1 LKLQKRIYPKVEVS
15 NQNQQIPQSIEDE
28 VQGGSGCVASMSNV
42 EHPRESQKELN
53 LNDVMNS
60 QMVSKA
66 VELFQPE
73 SQIRIKPKV

>member
-1 LKLQKRIYPKVEVS
+1 MKLQKRIYPKVEVS

>member
-1 LKLQKRIYPKVEVS
+1 MQKRIYPKELD
-15 NQNQQIPQSIEDE
+15 QRYQEPQSIEQE

-73 SQIRIKPKV
+73 SQIRLKPKV